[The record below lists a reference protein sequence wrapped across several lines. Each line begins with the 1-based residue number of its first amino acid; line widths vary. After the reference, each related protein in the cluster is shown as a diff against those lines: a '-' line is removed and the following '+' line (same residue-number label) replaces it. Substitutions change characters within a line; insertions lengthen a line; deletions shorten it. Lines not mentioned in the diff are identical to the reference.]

1 MSPSTITYYTIRL
14 CNHLLFATQSLI
26 PHSLAHLSPHS
37 TGSLISS
44 CYARAIKQSALSFDV
59 IFGPAYKGIPL
70 VTCVSVAWHQ
80 LFGEDKD
87 ICYNRKEAKDHGE
100 VWELL
105 RCLLFIHATVYDD
118 TVSKLTYSSDWWMDG
133 F

>member
-1 MSPSTITYYTIRL
+1 MSQPCTITHYTIRM
-14 CNHLLFATQSLI
+14 CKHLFFLTFLH
-26 PHSLAHLSPHS
+26 HSS
-37 TGSLISS
+37 GSMINS
-44 CYARAIKQSALSFDV
+44 CYARAIKQSSLSFDV

-100 VWELL
+100 VWGGAA
-105 RCLLFIHATVYDD
+105 IMSTVH
-118 TVSKLTYSSDWWMDG
+118 VCI
-133 F
+133 

>member
-1 MSPSTITYYTIRL
+1 M
-14 CNHLLFATQSLI
+14 
-26 PHSLAHLSPHS
+26 
-37 TGSLISS
+37 
-44 CYARAIKQSALSFDV
+44 SFDV

-105 RCLLFIHATVYDD
+105 RFMHATVCDD
-118 TVSKLTYSSDWWMDG
+118 TVSKTDYLQILLGWMDG
-133 F
+133 C

>member
-1 MSPSTITYYTIRL
+1 MQPFIVRYTSIDP
-14 CNHLLFATQSLI
+14 F
-26 PHSLAHLSPHS
+26 
-37 TGSLISS
+37 TGSPISILHWIRDIHILYS
-44 CYARAIKQSALSFDV
+44 CYARAIKQSSLSFDV

-100 VWELL
+100 VLVLL
-105 RCLLFIHATVYDD
+105 L
-118 TVSKLTYSSDWWMDG
+118 VSCM
-133 F
+133 

>member
-1 MSPSTITYYTIRL
+1 M
-14 CNHLLFATQSLI
+14 
-26 PHSLAHLSPHS
+26 
-37 TGSLISS
+37 
-44 CYARAIKQSALSFDV
+44 SFDV

-105 RCLLFIHATVYDD
+105 RCLLFMHATVCDD
-118 TVSKLTYSSDWWMDG
+118 TVSKTDYLQILLGWMDG
-133 F
+133 WMLTTISRAGYWSAHPSRADEC